1 MLDEPE
7 CPVLPESLSAQE
19 PPVQPAPGVLIA
31 DRYTLVESVE
41 VLPDREI
48 FLAVTDPAEKWC
60 PTCQNILT
68 AAGDGVFCDEC
79 GTELQP
85 GYYRLTIWPEA
96 VEPPGIKIF
105 AEMGLYDDNWQLPL
119 DSFIWKGRRVLV
131 QENPTGESLKQALP
145 TATRGE
151 IVSWGKTLL
160 EVTQRLHEA
169 GYAGFHPTV
178 DDLIVTD
185 FRRVKL
191 LIWKGFTLFPE
202 DGVDRREEILAA
214 QKKDLSDLASLLTF
228 LLIEENA
235 SSDVLRET
243 EVSAPLRAFLSD
255 LATGVF
261 SDAISAVS
269 ALETAL
275 LPKEIAIPEPVL
287 LPAKLRYIHGGRSDV
302 GKVRTL
308 NEDSL
313 AAVDLSVIRTSDH
326 ESLGVYVVA
335 DGVGGHDAGE
345 VASRVAVGA
354 LVKTLLQTLITEDL
368 DTLAETREDRYA
380 EILSDAVHTA
390 NDAVLKARKQHRAD
404 LNTTLTAALV
414 VGCWAYVAN
423 VGDSRTYLFHDG
435 RLKPITTDHSMVAR
449 LVAIGMIKPD
459 EVYTHPQRNVIYRAL
474 GDSHDFGVDTYRVRL
489 EPNDR
494 LVLCSDGLWEMTH
507 DPEMEAILG
516 SVSSPIDAC
525 DRLVARANTNGGVD
539 NISVIVVHA
548 HSYDE

>member
-1 MLDEPE
+1 MLEEPE
-7 CPVLPESLSAQE
+7 RPVLSESLSDQE

-41 VLPDREI
+41 ALPGRDI
-48 FLAVTDPAEKWC
+48 FLAATDPMEKWC

-68 AAGDGVFCDEC
+68 VAGDGVFCDEC

-85 GYYRLTIWPEA
+85 GYYRLTIWPED
-96 VEPPGIKIF
+96 VEPPGIKVF
-105 AEMGLYDDNWQLPL
+105 AETGLYNDNWQLPL
-119 DSFIWKGRRVLV
+119 DSFIWSGRRVLV
-131 QENPTGESLKQALP
+131 QENPTGESLQQALP
-145 TATRGE
+145 SATRDE
-151 IVSWGKTLL
+151 IVAWGKTLL
-160 EVTQRLHEA
+160 DVTHRLHEA
-169 GYAGFHPTV
+169 GYGGFQPAI

-191 LIWKGFTLFPE
+191 LNWKGFTLFPE
-202 DGVDRREEILAA
+202 DGIDRREDVLSAK
-214 QKKDLSDLASLLTF
+214 KKDLSDLASLLTL
-228 LLIEENA
+228 LLIEENR
-235 SSDVLRET
+235 SIDVQQET
-243 EVSAPLRAFLSD
+243 EVAAPLRAFLSD
-255 LATGVF
+255 LATGGF
-261 SDAISAVS
+261 PDAVS
-269 ALETAL
+269 AATALEAAL
-275 LPKEIAIPEPVL
+275 LPKETVLPEPVHV
-287 LPAKLRYIHGGRSDV
+287 PVKLCYSHGSRSDV

-313 AAVDLSVIRTSDH
+313 AAVNLSVNRTSDH

-354 LVKTLLQTLITEDL
+354 LVKTLLETLITEEL
-368 DTLAETREDRYA
+368 DTFSETREERYA
-380 EILSDAVHTA
+380 DLLSDAVHTA

-474 GDSHDFGVDTYRVRL
+474 GDSQDFEVDTYSIRL
-489 EPNDR
+489 EPEDR
-494 LVLCSDGLWEMTH
+494 LVLCSDGLWEMAR
-507 DPEMEAILG
+507 DPQMEAILG

-525 DRLVARANTNGGVD
+525 DRLVAQANTNGGVD
-539 NISVIVVHA
+539 NISAVVVHA